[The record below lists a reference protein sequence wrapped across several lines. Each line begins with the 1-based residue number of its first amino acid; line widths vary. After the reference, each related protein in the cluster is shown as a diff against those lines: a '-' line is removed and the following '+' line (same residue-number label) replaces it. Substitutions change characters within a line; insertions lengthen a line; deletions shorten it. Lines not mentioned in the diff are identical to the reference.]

1 MNLTLTHL
9 GIVDIF
15 VEGFAAVDKVA
26 GVDANLLECFRDI
39 HGDLR
44 LEVDVCYKR
53 NVVALGEK
61 VGEEEMEEAREEVR
75 T

>member
-1 MNLTLTHL
+1 MAHL

-15 VEGFAAVDKVA
+15 VERFAAVDEVA
-26 GVDANLLECFRDI
+26 RVDADLLECLCDI

-53 NVVALGEK
+53 NVVAL
-61 VGEEEMEEAREEVR
+61 REETCR
-75 T
+75 QGNDAFGRANATTP